1 MFPTEFSPTTKDQNL
16 IPTAAGTANT
26 EPDSPPKSI
35 GRWTKEEHQRFV
47 EGLRKFG
54 KNWKK
59 IEEFV
64 GTRSGPQI
72 RSHAQKFF
80 IRLERE
86 VGAEGK
92 NPQGLLELDDTPE
105 RIRKVSNCS
114 NSTSFSNQESLL
126 DQTRDLQKRLE
137 LKQKLEASLSIS
149 ALLDSFPLQLY
160 TPTLNS
166 LYGLNN
172 FESKPRR
179 MSLDNFPMQQN
190 TSNTLLEA
198 LMPPKARP
206 MGTNL
211 DINQLSNLIKLTSNP
226 HFSLLNHQPLQ
237 LNLEQIITLNHSIN
251 LNNTIN
257 NNISIHNNN
266 NHTASMLAKPRK
278 FSEDHVLLHN
288 NLTPVLTQTPQN
300 RLAEFEILAKK
311 LKRY

>member
-105 RIRKVSNCS
+105 SIRKVSNCS
-114 NSTSFSNQESLL
+114 NSTSFSNQGIHFPSPVPKSLPESLL

-137 LKQKLEASLSIS
+137 LKQSKKSTKPLLILIELEASLSIS

-160 TPTLNS
+160 S
-166 LYGLNN
+166 
-172 FESKPRR
+172 EIQSV
-179 MSLDNFPMQQN
+179 
-190 TSNTLLEA
+190 
-198 LMPPKARP
+198 
-206 MGTNL
+206 
-211 DINQLSNLIKLTSNP
+211 
-226 HFSLLNHQPLQ
+226 PL
-237 LNLEQIITLNHSIN
+237 
-251 LNNTIN
+251 
-257 NNISIHNNN
+257 
-266 NHTASMLAKPRK
+266 
-278 FSEDHVLLHN
+278 V
-288 NLTPVLTQTPQN
+288 
-300 RLAEFEILAKK
+300 
-311 LKRY
+311 